1 MVNTVFDS
9 GSLRMFGESRSG
21 FAWFLSCPRC
31 SDHLLVRRGFKAG
44 FGELLLSK
52 PSGPLN
58 NSPCSF
64 ANLTSSAAAA
74 AAAAASAEGSV
85 VLSARVFQRR
95 HNGTSLAGHSLSA
108 RPETPSKKLSRAT
121 IRRWYENHVV
131 WWASRR

>member
-1 MVNTVFDS
+1 
-9 GSLRMFGESRSG
+9 MFVESRSG
-21 FAWFLSCPRC
+21 CAWFLSCPRC
-31 SDHLLVRRGFKAG
+31 SGHLLGRRGFKAG

-74 AAAAASAEGSV
+74 AAASAEGSV
-85 VLSARVFQRR
+85 VLSARIFQRR
-95 HNGTSLAGHSLSA
+95 HNGTSLGGNSLSA

-131 WWASRR
+131 WWASPINHTKVAS